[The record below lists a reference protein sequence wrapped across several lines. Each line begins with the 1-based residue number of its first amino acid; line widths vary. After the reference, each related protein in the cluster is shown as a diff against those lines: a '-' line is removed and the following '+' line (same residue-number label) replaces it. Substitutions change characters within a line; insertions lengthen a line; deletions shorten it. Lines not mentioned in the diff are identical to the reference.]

1 MLSSM
6 ADATTFFIAIPA
18 RNAAVHIAAALES
31 VATQDLTGI
40 RVHVHVQDGG
50 STDGTIET
58 VRAWSTRYAGGEG
71 SSELMITGATAA
83 DGGMYDAITTA
94 IDEASERFFSP
105 DVFFWLNAD
114 DILMPQALRNL
125 AATFANQAVEWV
137 IGAAVDL
144 DESGAVTSHKA
155 HPRIPDADLRSGDFN
170 YTGGRWLRAES
181 TAVRF
186 AVARACGPFAA
197 GLRLA
202 GDYDLFVK
210 LARRC
215 APTSVDY
222 PVRGF
227 RRHPGQLS
235 QAAVAYQYER
245 ARASFL
251 LSEVDPLRT
260 RPRAAV
266 ARSAHEIVFYPD
278 RTVIDPYQTLL
289 YAGARARGAASIQ
302 DLADACQQATTP
314 LVVHVHWLDEIVSQP
329 RAMAVADAHALTKT
343 LMAARARGQRV
354 VFTMHDVTDRTH
366 TNVDVEEM
374 LVEFLFGH
382 ASLVHLHHPV
392 VAAEI
397 RGRLNSFPW
406 GRTVFAEQGPYP
418 DPGVALRGP
427 GLALVGVDG
436 AATTTIHGARWA
448 VLGPGVAASAGL
460 LFNVLAAGTPVVAPR
475 LGRIPAYVFEGLNGF
490 LYDPG
495 DEVSYRQAVER
506 ALAVR
511 SAEVEHAF
519 RRQAIR
525 AVADLD
531 WPTMFDTIMRRLA

>member
-1 MLSSM
+1 MSRV
-6 ADATTFFIAIPA
+6 ATFLIVIPA

-31 VATQDLTGI
+31 VAAQDLTGI

-50 STDGTIET
+50 STDGTLEI
-58 VRAWSTRYAGGEG
+58 VRPWSMRFTGGDD
-71 SSELMITGATAA
+71 SSTLAITWATAA
-83 DGGMYDAITTA
+83 DAGMYDAIATA

-125 AATFANQAVEWV
+125 GATFANQAVEWV

-186 AVARACGPFAA
+186 AVARACGPFTP

-210 LARRC
+210 LARRGP
-215 APTSVDY
+215 PTYVDY

-227 RRHPGQLS
+227 RRHAGQLS

-245 ARASFL
+245 ARARFV
-251 LSEVDPLRT
+251 LSETDSAPI
-260 RPRAAV
+260 RPRPAARP
-266 ARSAHEIVFYPD
+266 APEIVFYPD
-278 RTVIDPYQTLL
+278 RTATDPYQTLL
-289 YAGARARGAASIQ
+289 YAGAQAKGAASIQ
-302 DLADACQQATTP
+302 DLAAACRQAAAP
-314 LVVHVHWLDEIVSQP
+314 LAVHVHWLDEVVSQP
-329 RAMAVADAHALTKT
+329 RATAVADARALTET
-343 LMAARARGQRV
+343 LRAARARGQRV
-354 VFTMHDVTDRTH
+354 VFTMHDVTGPAH
-366 TNVDVEEM
+366 ANADVEEM

-397 RGRLNSFPW
+397 RGRFRSFPW

-427 GLALVGVDG
+427 AFALVGADG
-436 AATTTIHGARWA
+436 SATTTIRGARWA
-448 VLGPGVAASAGL
+448 VLGPGSAPRAGL
-460 LFNVLAAGTPVVAPR
+460 LFHILAAGTPVIAPR
-475 LGRIPAYVFEGLNGF
+475 LGRIPAYVFDGLNGF

-495 DEVSYRQAVER
+495 DEASYRHAVEKALAARSAEAER
-506 ALAVR
+506 ALGQ
-511 SAEVEHAF
+511 
-519 RRQAIR
+519 QAIR

-531 WPTMFDTIMRRLA
+531 WPRTLDAIMQRLA

>member
-1 MLSSM
+1 MLSGM
-6 ADATTFFIAIPA
+6 ADSTTFFIAIPA

-31 VATQDLTGI
+31 VATQDLTDI

-58 VRAWSTRYAGGEG
+58 VRAWSTRYAGGAG
-71 SSELMITGATAA
+71 SSELVITWATAA

-144 DESGAVTSHKA
+144 DESGTVTSHKA

-170 YTGGRWLRAES
+170 YTGGQWLRAES

-186 AVARACGPFAA
+186 AVAQACGLFTP

-215 APTSVDY
+215 PPTYVDY

-227 RRHPGQLS
+227 RRHAGQLS

-245 ARASFL
+245 ARARFVR
-251 LSEVDPLRT
+251 SETDSPPILP
-260 RPRAAV
+260 RPAA
-266 ARSAHEIVFYPD
+266 RPAHEIVFYPD
-278 RTVIDPYQTLL
+278 RTATDPYQTLL
-289 YAGARARGAASIQ
+289 YAGAQAKGAASIQ
-302 DLADACQQATTP
+302 DLAAACQQATTP
-314 LVVHVHWLDEIVSQP
+314 LVVHVHWLDQIVAQP
-329 RAMAVADAHALTKT
+329 QAAAVADARALAQT
-343 LMAARARGQRV
+343 LTMARARGHRI
-354 VFTMHDVTDRTH
+354 VFTVHDVAGRTPA
-366 TNVDVEEM
+366 NADVEAM

-397 RGRLNSFPW
+397 RGRFHSFPW
-406 GRTVFAEQGPYP
+406 GRTVFAEQGPCP
-418 DPGVALRGP
+418 DPGVAIHGS
-427 GLALVGVDG
+427 GLALVGADD
-436 AATTTIHGARWA
+436 AATTTIRGARWA
-448 VLGPGVAASAGL
+448 VLGPDSAPSVGL
-460 LFNVLAAGTPVVAPR
+460 LFHILAAGTPLIAPR
-475 LGRIPAYVFEGLNGF
+475 LCRIPAYVFEGLNGF

-531 WPTMFDTIMRRLA
+531 WPTMLDTIMQRLA